1 MYVLDTNLDE
11 NINIT
16 VSLTAVYGLSNKKS
30 KKLSKKLGFSKNIL
44 ISELSKTQ
52 QTSIKT
58 VLNNEK
64 NSFSSLLKKTVVT
77 LRSKKTE
84 IKHLKE
90 LRRLKGYPVNGQRT
104 RTNAKT
110 AKKKL
115 FLNIKG

>member
-1 MYVLDTNLDE
+1 MYILDTNLDE
-11 NINIT
+11 NIKIT
-16 VSLTAVYGLSNKKS
+16 LSLTSVYGLSIKKS
-30 KKLSKKLGFSKNIL
+30 KQYSKKLGFSKNIL
-44 ISELSKTQ
+44 ITELSKTQ

-58 VLNNEK
+58 VLNNQK
-64 NSFSSLLKKTVVT
+64 NYLSSLLKKKIVT
-77 LRSKKTE
+77 IRSKKTE

-115 FLNIKG
+115 FLNVKL